1 MASYTSEVV
10 KMKVDGIIKH
20 IEEVCKLKVAIVD
33 HNKITLEMI
42 RGYVLHNTENIDCSC
57 AAFQKSRGLLN
68 ALEDNCRY
76 DLYFI
81 EIEQQETGGFELA
94 RKIRKLQK
102 SAYIVFTASG
112 GEFALDTY
120 DLSIKAYYY
129 IVKNHLNH
137 MKREISEVLAAVS
150 AELEEKKED
159 FYVIQNK
166 LRFEK
171 IKISDIIYVFKN
183 EKNSVFMTKNGK
195 VLERKALRKV
205 VQSLNRPEFVFLNAG
220 CAINIK
226 YIRRISD
233 STILLADGTSLYGS
247 SQSIRKVKSS
257 LEGC

>member
-1 MASYTSEVV
+1 M
-10 KMKVDGIIKH
+10 
-20 IEEVCKLKVAIVD
+20 
-33 HNKITLEMI
+33 N
-42 RGYVLHNTENIDCSC
+42 
-57 AAFQKSRGLLN
+57 FQTRS
-68 ALEDNCRY
+68 
-76 DLYFI
+76 
-81 EIEQQETGGFELA
+81 
-94 RKIRKLQK
+94 
-102 SAYIVFTASG
+102 
-112 GEFALDTY
+112 
-120 DLSIKAYYY
+120 SIKAYYY

-205 VQSLNRPEFVFLNAG
+205 VQSLN
-220 CAINIK
+220 IN
-226 YIRRISD
+226 
-233 STILLADGTSLYGS
+233 TILLADGTSLYGS